1 MHQHRFGTKRRMPGD
16 ERLAVAAIHQRVRA
30 VLRLDAQDR
39 TLRQPVEEHA
49 AFDFRCDEVVVHG
62 VTQVW
67 VRTEQIRQRHA
78 DFGFHIEV
86 RSYFK
91 ANSAGFRNALGPGC
105 AAVHFA

>member
-1 MHQHRFGTKRRMPGD
+1 
-16 ERLAVAAIHQRVRA
+16 
-30 VLRLDAQDR
+30 
-39 TLRQPVEEHA
+39 
-49 AFDFRCDEVVVHG
+49 VVHG